1 MPNYRRAW
9 VPGGCYFFTVALAER
24 KSSLLTER
32 IHALRCAVRAA
43 QRARPFR
50 IDAFVVLPN
59 HLHCIWTLPAG
70 DAEFATRWAHIKCA
84 FSRNVPRGERIRDSR
99 IKKRER
105 GIWQR
110 RYWEHLVRDERDL
123 RHHIDYVHLN
133 PVKHGLVSR
142 VSEWPWSTFHRYVRA
157 GILPADWS
165 GEKP

>member
-32 IHALRCAVRAA
+32 IHALRQAVRCA

-50 IDAFVVLPN
+50 IDAFVILPN
-59 HLHCIWTLPAG
+59 HLHCIWTLPPG
-70 DAEFATRWAHIKCA
+70 DAAFATRWAHIKST
-84 FSRNVPRGERIRDSR
+84 FSRSIPCRERIRDSR
-99 IKKRER
+99 ILKRER

-123 RHHIDYVHLN
+123 HRHIDYVHFN
-133 PVKHGLVSR
+133 PVKHGLVSC
-142 VSEWPWSTFHRYVRA
+142 VSKWPWSTFHRYVRR

-165 GEKP
+165 GEES